1 MRTDFERELQK
12 KKLILAM
19 LFFAFALLLSWVS
32 VSIAVWLFCWMF
44 NIPFLL
50 VYSFRAWIIYVV
62 WAVFFKRKK
71 EK

>member
-1 MRTDFERELQK
+1 MRTDFERELQ

-44 NIPFLL
+44 NIPFLF
-50 VYSFRAWIIYVV
+50 VYSFRAWILYVV